1 MKKLIIVL
9 ALCAFTFASAQET
22 NRVPRSWRWIGD
34 HQAAFTY
41 DFGRQGP
48 DDFVIDASTQ
58 KKVEGAV
65 IPAMIGFPG
74 MPGMP
79 GMRPG
84 NPMPFRIQGAEN
96 LKYSPDST
104 KMAFTRDND
113 LWIVDVATKQE
124 TRLTKDGSDVIL
136 NGYASWVYYEEILG
150 RGSRY
155 CAFWWSPDSKK
166 IGFYRFD
173 NTEVPFFPIY
183 SAVAEN
189 ADRSGLQLGF
199 GQNAGGAV
207 DLEGMS
213 GTGGSVRMT
222 RYPKCGDP
230 NPKVKVGIAD
240 VSTGAIVWADFNE
253 DDDQYFGT
261 PFWGAD
267 SKAFFIQREP
277 RIQNTLDLYA
287 VSPEDGSKSHI
298 YHETYDTWLDWISGM
313 VFGRDGLYMVRS
325 FETGWEQIYY
335 LSYDGKTLRRLT
347 SGDNWRVRI
356 LNVKEGKPGKKF
368 DGSTSEIL
376 FSAERDSHVRTG
388 IYFACKDVVRAVSN
402 PGLSASSP
410 SISPDKKYVL
420 ASQGNSNTPD
430 QVWIFDLAKPSRSF
444 KVVDMA
450 GPDFD
455 PANPALPK
463 IITMTTKDGLE
474 LPAMIVYPKDFDPGK
489 KYPVHVDLYG
499 GPDTPQVSD
508 RYRGTGAY
516 QWYSDNGII
525 EVVADCRASGYNGR
539 KGLDMIYKHLDEL
552 EVQDFVEWA
561 EYLKKLP
568 YINGDKIG
576 VEGFSFGGTMTAL
589 LVMKHS
595 DAFHYGIAGGG
606 VYEWALYDTHYTE
619 RFMSTP
625 QNNPEGYE
633 RTKVTN
639 AAKEYP
645 VTDANDDG
653 SVMLKITH
661 GTGDDNVHFQ
671 NTLKLVDAL
680 QKEGKKF
687 ELMIYPDGMH
697 GYRGYQGRHFNEAN
711 RAFWLKYL
719 KGE

>member
-1 MKKLIIVL
+1 MKTHKVMKKLIIML
-9 ALCAFTFASAQET
+9 SLCAVTMLSAQET
-22 NRVPRSWRWIGD
+22 NRIPRTWRWIGD
-34 HQAAFTY
+34 HQVAFTH
-41 DFGRQGP
+41 DFGRASD
-48 DDFVIDASTQ
+48 DDFVVDAATHKVLSGATVPAMPAMRPVGAQ
-58 KKVEGAV
+58 VPFKVE
-65 IPAMIGFPG
+65 
-74 MPGMP
+74 
-79 GMRPG
+79 
-84 NPMPFRIQGAEN
+84 GAEN

-113 LWIVDVATKQE
+113 LWVIDVATRKE
-124 TRLTKDGSDVIL
+124 TRLTSDGSDVIL

-150 RGSRY
+150 RASRY

-173 NTEVPFFPIY
+173 NTDVPFFPIY
-183 SAVAEN
+183 SPVAEN
-189 ADRSGLQLGF
+189 ADRSGLQLGY

-207 DLEGMS
+207 ALEDMS
-213 GTGGSVRMT
+213 PTGGSVRMT
-222 RYPKCGDP
+222 RYPKCGDA
-230 NPKVKVGIAD
+230 NPKVRIGIVD
-240 VSTGAIVWADFNE
+240 LEKGSTAWADFNE
-253 DDDQYFGT
+253 NDDQYFGT

-287 VSPEDGSKSHI
+287 VSPADGSKTHI

-325 FETGWEQIYY
+325 FETGWEQVYY

-347 SGDNWRVRI
+347 DGDNWRVAI
-356 LNVKEGKPGKKF
+356 LSVKEGKPAKAF
-368 DGSTSEIL
+368 DGTTSEVL
-376 FSAERDSHVRTG
+376 YSAQRDSHVRTG
-388 IYFACKDVVRAVSN
+388 VYLATKGSVRTVSN
-402 PGLSASSP
+402 PALSASQV
-410 SISPDKKYVL
+410 SISPDKKYVV
-420 ASQGNSNTPD
+420 ASQGNSTTPD
-430 QVWIFDLAKPSRSF
+430 QIWLFDLVKPSKSY
-444 KVVDMA
+444 KVADSA
-450 GPDFD
+450 GPDFNPED
-455 PANPALPK
+455 PALPR
-463 IITMTTKDGLE
+463 IITMITHDGLE
-474 LPAMIVYPKDFDPGK
+474 LPAMIAYPKDFDPSK

-499 GPDTPQVSD
+499 GPDSPQVSD
-508 RYRGTGAY
+508 RFRGTSAY
-516 QWYSDNGII
+516 KWYSDNGII

-539 KGLDMIYKHLDEL
+539 KGLDMIYKHLDEI

-568 YINGDKIG
+568 YVNGDKIG

-589 LVMKHS
+589 LVMKHP

-625 QNNPEGYE
+625 QDNPEGYE

-645 VTDANDDG
+645 VTDANYDG
-653 SVMLKITH
+653 SVMLKLTH

-697 GYRGYQGRHFNEAN
+697 GYRGYQGRHFNAAN

>member
-1 MKKLIIVL
+1 MKKLIIML
-9 ALCAFTFASAQET
+9 SLCAVTMLSAQET
-22 NRVPRSWRWIGD
+22 NRIPRTWRWIGD
-34 HQAAFTY
+34 HQVAFTH
-41 DFGRQGP
+41 DFGRASD
-48 DDFVIDASTQ
+48 DDFVVDAATHKVLSGATVPAMPAMRPVGAQ
-58 KKVEGAV
+58 VPFKVE
-65 IPAMIGFPG
+65 
-74 MPGMP
+74 
-79 GMRPG
+79 
-84 NPMPFRIQGAEN
+84 GAEN

-113 LWIVDVATKQE
+113 LWVIDVATRKE
-124 TRLTKDGSDVIL
+124 TRLTSDGSDVIL

-150 RGSRY
+150 RASRY

-173 NTEVPFFPIY
+173 NTDVPFFPIY
-183 SAVAEN
+183 SPVAEN
-189 ADRSGLQLGF
+189 ADRSGLQLGY

-207 DLEGMS
+207 ALEDMS
-213 GTGGSVRMT
+213 PTGGSVRMT
-222 RYPKCGDP
+222 RYPKCGDA
-230 NPKVKVGIAD
+230 NPKVRIGIVD
-240 VSTGAIVWADFNE
+240 LEKGSTAWADFNE
-253 DDDQYFGT
+253 NDDQYFGT

-287 VSPEDGSKSHI
+287 VSPADGSKTHI

-325 FETGWEQIYY
+325 FETGWEQVYY

-347 SGDNWRVRI
+347 DGDNWRVAI
-356 LNVKEGKPGKKF
+356 LSVKEGKPAKAF
-368 DGSTSEIL
+368 DGTTSEVL
-376 FSAERDSHVRTG
+376 YSAQRDSHVRTG
-388 IYFACKDVVRAVSN
+388 VYLATKGSVRTVSN
-402 PGLSASSP
+402 PALSASQV
-410 SISPDKKYVL
+410 SISPDKKYVV
-420 ASQGNSNTPD
+420 ASQGNSTTPD
-430 QVWIFDLAKPSRSF
+430 QIWLFDLVKPSKSY
-444 KVVDMA
+444 KVADSA
-450 GPDFD
+450 GPDFNPED
-455 PANPALPK
+455 PALPR
-463 IITMTTKDGLE
+463 IITMITHDGLE
-474 LPAMIVYPKDFDPGK
+474 LPAMIAYPKDFDPSK

-499 GPDTPQVSD
+499 GPDSPQVSD
-508 RYRGTGAY
+508 RFRGTSAY
-516 QWYSDNGII
+516 KWYSDNGII

-539 KGLDMIYKHLDEL
+539 KGLDMIYKHLDEI

-568 YINGDKIG
+568 YVNGDKIG

-589 LVMKHS
+589 LVMKHP

-625 QNNPEGYE
+625 QDNPEGYE

-645 VTDANDDG
+645 VTDANYDG
-653 SVMLKITH
+653 SVMLKLTH

-697 GYRGYQGRHFNEAN
+697 GYRGYQGRHFNAAN

>member
-1 MKKLIIVL
+1 MLS
-9 ALCAFTFASAQET
+9 LCAVTMLSAQET
-22 NRVPRSWRWIGD
+22 NRIPRTWRWIGD
-34 HQAAFTY
+34 HQVAFTH
-41 DFGRQGP
+41 DFGRASD
-48 DDFVIDASTQ
+48 DDFVVDAATHKVLSGATVPAMPAMRPVGAQ
-58 KKVEGAV
+58 VPFKVE
-65 IPAMIGFPG
+65 
-74 MPGMP
+74 
-79 GMRPG
+79 
-84 NPMPFRIQGAEN
+84 GAEN

-113 LWIVDVATKQE
+113 LWVIDVATRKE
-124 TRLTKDGSDVIL
+124 TRLTSDGSDVIL

-150 RGSRY
+150 RASRY

-173 NTEVPFFPIY
+173 NTDVPFFPIY
-183 SAVAEN
+183 SPVAEN
-189 ADRSGLQLGF
+189 ADRSGLQLGY

-207 DLEGMS
+207 ALEDMS
-213 GTGGSVRMT
+213 PTGGSVRMT
-222 RYPKCGDP
+222 RYPKCGDA
-230 NPKVKVGIAD
+230 NPKVRIGIVD
-240 VSTGAIVWADFNE
+240 LEKGSTAWADFNE
-253 DDDQYFGT
+253 NDDQYFGT

-287 VSPEDGSKSHI
+287 VSPADGSKTHI

-325 FETGWEQIYY
+325 FETGWEQVYY

-347 SGDNWRVRI
+347 DGDNWRVAI
-356 LNVKEGKPGKKF
+356 LSVKEGKPAKAF
-368 DGSTSEIL
+368 DGTTSEVL
-376 FSAERDSHVRTG
+376 YSAQRDSHVRTG
-388 IYFACKDVVRAVSN
+388 VYLATKGSVRTVSN
-402 PGLSASSP
+402 PALSASQV
-410 SISPDKKYVL
+410 SISPDKKYVV
-420 ASQGNSNTPD
+420 ASQGNSTTPD
-430 QVWIFDLAKPSRSF
+430 QIWLFDLVKPSKSY
-444 KVVDMA
+444 KVADSA
-450 GPDFD
+450 GPDFNPED
-455 PANPALPK
+455 PALPR
-463 IITMTTKDGLE
+463 IITMITHDGLE
-474 LPAMIVYPKDFDPGK
+474 LPAMIAYPKDFDPSK

-499 GPDTPQVSD
+499 GPDSPQVSD
-508 RYRGTGAY
+508 RFRGTSAY
-516 QWYSDNGII
+516 KWYSDNGII

-539 KGLDMIYKHLDEL
+539 KGLDMIYKHLDEI

-568 YINGDKIG
+568 YVNGDKIG

-589 LVMKHS
+589 LVMKHP

-625 QNNPEGYE
+625 QDNPEGYE

-645 VTDANDDG
+645 VTDANYDG
-653 SVMLKITH
+653 SVMLKLTH

-697 GYRGYQGRHFNEAN
+697 GYRGYQGRHFNAAN

>member
-1 MKKLIIVL
+1 MLS
-9 ALCAFTFASAQET
+9 LCAVTMLSAQET
-22 NRVPRSWRWIGD
+22 NRIPRTWRWIGD
-34 HQAAFTY
+34 HQVAFTH
-41 DFGRQGP
+41 DFGRASD
-48 DDFVIDASTQ
+48 DDFVVDAATHKVLPGATVPAMPAMRPVGAQ
-58 KKVEGAV
+58 MPFKVE
-65 IPAMIGFPG
+65 
-74 MPGMP
+74 
-79 GMRPG
+79 
-84 NPMPFRIQGAEN
+84 GAEN

-113 LWIVDVATKQE
+113 LWVIDVATRKE
-124 TRLTKDGSDVIL
+124 TRLTSDGSDVIL

-150 RGSRY
+150 RASRY

-173 NTEVPFFPIY
+173 NTDVPFFPIY
-183 SAVAEN
+183 SPVAEN
-189 ADRSGLQLGF
+189 ADRSGLQLGY

-207 DLEGMS
+207 ALEDMS
-213 GTGGSVRMT
+213 PTGGSVRMT
-222 RYPKCGDP
+222 RYPKCGDA
-230 NPKVKVGIAD
+230 NPKVRIGIVD
-240 VSTGAIVWADFNE
+240 LEKGSTAWADFNE
-253 DDDQYFGT
+253 NDDQYFGT

-287 VSPEDGSKSHI
+287 VSPADGSKTHI

-325 FETGWEQIYY
+325 FETGWEQVYY

-347 SGDNWRVRI
+347 DGDNWRVAI
-356 LNVKEGKPGKKF
+356 LSVKEGKPAKAF
-368 DGSTSEIL
+368 DGTTSEVL
-376 FSAERDSHVRTG
+376 YSAQRDSHVRTG
-388 IYFACKDVVRAVSN
+388 VYLATKGSVRTVSN
-402 PGLSASSP
+402 PALSASQV
-410 SISPDKKYVL
+410 SISPDKKYVV
-420 ASQGNSNTPD
+420 ASQGNSTTPD
-430 QVWIFDLAKPSRSF
+430 QIWLFDLVKPSKSY
-444 KVVDMA
+444 KVADSA
-450 GPDFD
+450 GPDFNPED
-455 PANPALPK
+455 PALPR
-463 IITMTTKDGLE
+463 IITMITHDGLE
-474 LPAMIVYPKDFDPGK
+474 LPAMIAYPKDFDPSK

-499 GPDTPQVSD
+499 GPDSPQVSD
-508 RYRGTGAY
+508 RFRGTSAY
-516 QWYSDNGII
+516 KWYSDNGII

-539 KGLDMIYKHLDEL
+539 KGLDMIYKHLDEI

-568 YINGDKIG
+568 YVNGDKIG

-589 LVMKHS
+589 LVMKHP

-625 QNNPEGYE
+625 QDNPEGYE

-645 VTDANDDG
+645 VTDANYDG
-653 SVMLKITH
+653 SVMLKLTH

-697 GYRGYQGRHFNEAN
+697 GYRGYQGRHFNAAN

>member
-1 MKKLIIVL
+1 MLS
-9 ALCAFTFASAQET
+9 LCAVTMLSAQET
-22 NRVPRSWRWIGD
+22 TRIPRTWRWIGD
-34 HQAAFTY
+34 HQVAFTH
-41 DFGRQGP
+41 DFGRASD
-48 DDFVIDASTQ
+48 DDFVVDAATHKVLSGATVPAMPAMRPVGAQ
-58 KKVEGAV
+58 VPFKVE
-65 IPAMIGFPG
+65 
-74 MPGMP
+74 
-79 GMRPG
+79 
-84 NPMPFRIQGAEN
+84 GAEN

-113 LWIVDVATKQE
+113 LWVIDVATRKE
-124 TRLTKDGSDVIL
+124 TRLTSDGSDVIL

-150 RGSRY
+150 RASRY

-173 NTEVPFFPIY
+173 NTDVPFFPIY
-183 SAVAEN
+183 SPVAEN
-189 ADRSGLQLGF
+189 ADRSGLQLGY

-207 DLEGMS
+207 ALEDMS
-213 GTGGSVRMT
+213 PTGGSVRMT
-222 RYPKCGDP
+222 RYPKCGDA
-230 NPKVKVGIAD
+230 NPKVRIGIVD
-240 VSTGAIVWADFNE
+240 LEKGSTAWADFNE
-253 DDDQYFGT
+253 NDDQYFGT

-287 VSPEDGSKSHI
+287 VSPADGSKTHI

-325 FETGWEQIYY
+325 FETGWEQVYY
-335 LSYDGKTLRRLT
+335 LSYDGKTLKRLT
-347 SGDNWRVRI
+347 DGDNWRVAI
-356 LNVKEGKPGKKF
+356 LSVKEGKPAKAF
-368 DGSTSEIL
+368 DGTTSEVL
-376 FSAERDSHVRTG
+376 YSAQRDSHVRTG
-388 IYFACKDVVRAVSN
+388 VYLATKGSVRTVSN
-402 PGLSASSP
+402 PALSASQV
-410 SISPDKKYVL
+410 SISPDKKYVV
-420 ASQGNSNTPD
+420 ASQGNSTTPD
-430 QVWIFDLAKPSRSF
+430 QIWLFDLVKPSKSY
-444 KVVDMA
+444 KVADSA
-450 GPDFD
+450 GPDFNPED
-455 PANPALPK
+455 PSLPK
-463 IITMTTKDGLE
+463 IITMTTHDGQE
-474 LPAMIVYPKDFDPGK
+474 LPALIAYPKDFDPSK

-499 GPDTPQVSD
+499 GPDSPQVSD
-508 RYRGTGAY
+508 RFRGTLAY
-516 QWYSDNGII
+516 KWYSDNGII

-539 KGLDMIYKHLDEL
+539 KGLDMIYKHLDEI

-568 YINGDKIG
+568 YVNGDKIG

-589 LVMKHS
+589 LVMKHP

-625 QNNPEGYE
+625 QDNPEGYE

-645 VTDANDDG
+645 VTDANYDG
-653 SVMLKITH
+653 SVMLKLTH

-697 GYRGYQGRHFNEAN
+697 GYRGYQGRHFNAAN

>member
-1 MKKLIIVL
+1 MKKLIIML
-9 ALCAFTFASAQET
+9 SLCAVTMLSAQET
-22 NRVPRSWRWIGD
+22 NRIPRTWRWIGD
-34 HQAAFTY
+34 HQVAFTH
-41 DFGRQGP
+41 DFGRASD
-48 DDFVIDASTQ
+48 DDFVVDAATHKVLPGATVPAMPAMRPVGAQ
-58 KKVEGAV
+58 MPFKVE
-65 IPAMIGFPG
+65 
-74 MPGMP
+74 
-79 GMRPG
+79 
-84 NPMPFRIQGAEN
+84 GAEN

-113 LWIVDVATKQE
+113 LWVIDVATRKE
-124 TRLTKDGSDVIL
+124 TRLTSDGSDVIL

-150 RGSRY
+150 RASRY

-173 NTEVPFFPIY
+173 NTDVPFFPIY
-183 SAVAEN
+183 SPVAEN
-189 ADRSGLQLGF
+189 ADRSGLQLGY

-207 DLEGMS
+207 ALEDMS
-213 GTGGSVRMT
+213 PTGGSVRMT
-222 RYPKCGDP
+222 RYPKCGDA
-230 NPKVKVGIAD
+230 NPKVRIGIVD
-240 VSTGAIVWADFNE
+240 LEKGSTAWADFNE
-253 DDDQYFGT
+253 NDDQYFGT

-287 VSPEDGSKSHI
+287 VSPADGSKTHI

-325 FETGWEQIYY
+325 FETGWEQVYY

-347 SGDNWRVRI
+347 DGDNWRVAI
-356 LNVKEGKPGKKF
+356 LSVKEGKPAKAF
-368 DGSTSEIL
+368 DGTTSEVL
-376 FSAERDSHVRTG
+376 YSAQRDSHVRTG
-388 IYFACKDVVRAVSN
+388 VYLATKGSVRTVSN
-402 PGLSASSP
+402 PALSASQV
-410 SISPDKKYVL
+410 SISPDKKYVV
-420 ASQGNSNTPD
+420 ASQGNSTTPD
-430 QVWIFDLAKPSRSF
+430 QIWLFDLVKPSKSY
-444 KVVDMA
+444 KVADSA
-450 GPDFD
+450 GPDFNPED
-455 PANPALPK
+455 PALPR
-463 IITMTTKDGLE
+463 IITMITHDGLE
-474 LPAMIVYPKDFDPGK
+474 LPAMIAYPKDFDPSK

-499 GPDTPQVSD
+499 GPDSPQVSD
-508 RYRGTGAY
+508 RFRGTSAY
-516 QWYSDNGII
+516 KWYSDNGII

-539 KGLDMIYKHLDEL
+539 KGLDMIYKHLDEI

-568 YINGDKIG
+568 YVNGDKIG

-589 LVMKHS
+589 LVMKHP

-625 QNNPEGYE
+625 QDNPEGYE

-645 VTDANDDG
+645 VTDANYDG
-653 SVMLKITH
+653 SVMLKLTH

-697 GYRGYQGRHFNEAN
+697 GYRGYQGRHFNAAN